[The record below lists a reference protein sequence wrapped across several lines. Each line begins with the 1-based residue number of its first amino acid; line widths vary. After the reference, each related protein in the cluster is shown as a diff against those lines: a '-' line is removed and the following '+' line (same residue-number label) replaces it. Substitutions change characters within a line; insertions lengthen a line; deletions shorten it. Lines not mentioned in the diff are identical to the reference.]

1 MTYNAIDG
9 QILSDNIEKVLTGQ
23 IATDKINKVLTGQIV
38 TNDNKKVLKG
48 QLTTDDKQKILKGE
62 ITADSVIMTKPKWG
76 DIKGDINNQDDLINM
91 LNEKEDNQVKRMS
104 SFFNEH
110 PEYEFRFFQSIAN
123 KPLSEVNDYVQL
135 VLDDKFQNGEFW
147 LPYEVGKMALIVKC
161 NASNLSELIR
171 FYLPDSGQIGTVDA
185 SGEFIKFL
193 FKYIGDDEDNSAEWG
208 KILGSIENQTD
219 LIEALNLKLN
229 RSDII
234 TKEDIDRIFGN

>member
-1 MTYNAIDG
+1 MDYNNVIDG
-9 QILSDNIEKVLTGQ
+9 QIVSDNLEKVLSGQ
-23 IATDKINKVLTGQIV
+23 ITSDSVEKVISGKI
-38 TNDNKKVLKG
+38 
-48 QLTTDDKQKILKGE
+48 TTDDKKKILTGKIIAE
-62 ITADSVIMTKPKWG
+62 SISLTKTRWG
-76 DIKGDINNQDDLINM
+76 DIKGDIANQEDLMNA
-91 LNEKEDNQVKRMS
+91 LNEKEDNQLKRMS

-110 PEYEFRFFQSIAN
+110 PEDEFRFFQSIAN
-123 KPLSEVNDYVQL
+123 KSLSEVNDYVQL

>member
-1 MTYNAIDG
+1 MDYNNVIDG
-9 QILSDNIEKVLTGQ
+9 QIVSDNLEKVLSGQ
-23 IATDKINKVLTGQIV
+23 ITSDSVEKVISGKI
-38 TNDNKKVLKG
+38 
-48 QLTTDDKQKILKGE
+48 TTDDKKKILTGKIIAE
-62 ITADSVIMTKPKWG
+62 SISLTKTRWG
-76 DIKGDINNQDDLINM
+76 DIKGDIANQEDLMNA
-91 LNEKEDNQVKRMS
+91 LNEKEDNQLKRMS

-208 KILGSIENQTD
+208 KILGSIEHQTD

>member
-1 MTYNAIDG
+1 MDYNNVIDG
-9 QILSDNIEKVLTGQ
+9 QIVSDNLEKVLSGQ
-23 IATDKINKVLTGQIV
+23 ITSDSVEKVISGKI
-38 TNDNKKVLKG
+38 
-48 QLTTDDKQKILKGE
+48 TTDDKKKILTGKIIAE
-62 ITADSVIMTKPKWG
+62 SISLTKTRWG
-76 DIKGDINNQDDLINM
+76 DIKGDITNQEDLTNAF
-91 LNEKEDNQVKRMS
+91 NEKEDNQVKKMS

-123 KPLSEVNDYVQL
+123 KSLSEVNDYVQL

-185 SGEFIKFL
+185 SGELIKFV
-193 FKYIGDDEDNSAEWG
+193 FKYIGDDQDNSAEWG
-208 KILGSIENQTD
+208 KIIGSIENQTD

-234 TKEDIDRIFGN
+234 TKEDIDRVFGN

>member
-1 MTYNAIDG
+1 MDYNNVIDG
-9 QILSDNIEKVLTGQ
+9 QIVSDNLEKILSGQ
-23 IATDKINKVLTGQIV
+23 ITSDGT
-38 TNDNKKVLKG
+38 KKVISGKI
-48 QLTTDDKQKILKGE
+48 TTDDKKKILTGR
-62 ITADSVIMTKPKWG
+62 ITAESISLTKTRWG
-76 DIKGDINNQDDLINM
+76 DIKGDIVNQEDLTNV
-91 LNEKEDNQVKRMS
+91 LNEKEDNQIKRIS

-123 KPLSEVNDYVQL
+123 KSLFEVNDYVQL

-161 NASNLSELIR
+161 DASNLSELIR

-185 SGEFIKFL
+185 SGEFIKFV

-229 RSDII
+229 RSDYI
-234 TKEDIDRIFGN
+234 TKDDIDRIFG